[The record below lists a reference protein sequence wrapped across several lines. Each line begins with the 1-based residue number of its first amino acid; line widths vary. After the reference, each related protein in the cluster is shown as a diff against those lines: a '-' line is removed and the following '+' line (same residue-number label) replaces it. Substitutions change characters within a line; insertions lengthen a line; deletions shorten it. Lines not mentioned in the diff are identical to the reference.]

1 MKKLENN
8 ERACQFHFSILD
20 DLSEYSFDRMK
31 LDKIQNVG
39 KKWITHMHPL
49 LLNAEFKKD
58 ILLFVIFALFKQ
70 SRHAGQTGLSWIYDT
85 STLAFQVLAPR
96 ACATRG
102 KRETL

>member
-1 MKKLENN
+1 MDYTY
-8 ERACQFHFSILD
+8 AS
-20 DLSEYSFDRMK
+20 SS
-31 LDKIQNVG
+31 
-39 KKWITHMHPL
+39 
-49 LLNAEFKKD
+49 LNAEFKKD

-102 KRETL
+102 KKEIL